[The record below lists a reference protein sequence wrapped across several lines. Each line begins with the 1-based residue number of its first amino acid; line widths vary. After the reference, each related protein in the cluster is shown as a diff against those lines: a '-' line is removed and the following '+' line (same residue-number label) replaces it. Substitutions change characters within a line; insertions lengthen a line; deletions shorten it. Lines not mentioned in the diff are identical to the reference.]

1 MQKPADCKSKR
12 KQRGS
17 NSVYGSLKEDN
28 AEVAQLVE
36 HNLAQK
42 DKWLQPW
49 QGKSNTGRLRMQK
62 K

>member
-1 MQKPADCKSKR
+1 MPKKINGYNLGKEKATPADCECKK
-12 KQRGS
+12 
-17 NSVYGSLKEDN
+17 NN

-49 QGKSNTGRLRMQK
+49 QGKSNTGRLQKQK